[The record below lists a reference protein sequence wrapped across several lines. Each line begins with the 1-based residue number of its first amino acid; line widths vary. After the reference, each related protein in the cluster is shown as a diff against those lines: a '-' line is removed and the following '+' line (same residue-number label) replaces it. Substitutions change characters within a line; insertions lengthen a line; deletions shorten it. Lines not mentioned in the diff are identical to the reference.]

1 MNYHFRKKKTYII
14 NKKKT
19 HKMKKIK
26 EEQKDIK
33 KKYIEHLKVLFD
45 F

>member
-19 HKMKKIK
+19 HKKKKIK
-26 EEQKDIK
+26 EKQKDIK
-33 KKYIEHLKVLFD
+33 KKIYRTSKSFI
-45 F
+45 